1 MTNKEIR
8 KEIRNA
14 MVKKGDRS
22 LYNQARLAKAV
33 LLFDPE
39 YGDLDYSMTRC
50 GYIDYDSFLTA
61 LQQMAN
67 VLKVSI
73 WQAAKIVKV
82 ARDLAVDED
91 NYQFHMPATREVIEA
106 LK

>member
-8 KEIRNA
+8 KIVREG

-22 LYNQARLAKAV
+22 LYSQARLAKQV

-39 YGDLDYSMTRC
+39 YGDLSLTTYGS
-50 GYIDYDSFLTA
+50 IDYNSFLTA
-61 LQQMAN
+61 MQQMGN
-67 VLKVSI
+67 ILGIGI
-73 WQAAKIVKV
+73 WDVAKIVKV
-82 ARDLAVDED
+82 ARELAVDEE
-91 NYQFHMPATREVIEA
+91 NFQFHMPSTKEVIEA

>member
-1 MTNKEIR
+1 MKNKEIR
-8 KEIRNA
+8 QVVRSA
-14 MVKKGDRS
+14 MVSKGNRS
-22 LYNQARLAKAV
+22 LYNQARLAKQV
-33 LLFDPE
+33 LLYDPE
-39 YGDLDYSMTRC
+39 YGDLSNTKP

-67 VLKVSI
+67 VMKVSI
-73 WQAAKIVKV
+73 WEAAKAVKV

-91 NYQFHMPATREVIEA
+91 NCHFSMPPTREVIEA

>member
-8 KEIRNA
+8 KEIRMA

-22 LYNQARLAKAV
+22 LYNQARLAKQV

-39 YGDLDYSMTRC
+39 YGDLSNTRP
-50 GYIDYDSFLTA
+50 GYIDYESFLTA
-61 LQQMAN
+61 LKQMAN
-67 VLKVSI
+67 ILNSNI
-73 WQAAKIVKV
+73 WEAAKVVKI
-82 ARDLAVDED
+82 ARDLAVDEE
-91 NYQFHMPATREVIEA
+91 NFQFHMPSTREVIEA